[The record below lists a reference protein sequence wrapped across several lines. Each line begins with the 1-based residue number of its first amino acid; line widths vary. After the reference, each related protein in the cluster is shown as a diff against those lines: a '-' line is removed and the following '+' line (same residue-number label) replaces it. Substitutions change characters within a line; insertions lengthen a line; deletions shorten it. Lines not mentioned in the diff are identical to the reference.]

1 MLLLM
6 LFSIWTPFH
15 RWWSFIWV
23 PSMKSFLFLKA
34 LHVLMSDR
42 PLILAPAI
50 PHIFFM
56 FSIKHYLGLLQ
67 LTLETCLPLVTGP
80 PQLLEVGRP
89 HTIYFNHHNK
99 NNIYMMPHY
108 LSNAFTS
115 IILFALNSIS
125 LKYILLSS
133 LILWMK
139 KLQLR
144 EI

>member
-1 MLLLM
+1 M
-6 LFSIWTPFH
+6 SG
-15 RWWSFIWV
+15 SKV

-34 LHVLMSDR
+34 LHVLMSER
-42 PLILAPAI
+42 PSILAPAI
-50 PHIFFM
+50 PHIFM
-56 FSIKHYLGLLQ
+56 FTIKHYLDLLQ
-67 LTLETCLPLVTGP
+67 LALETFLPLATGP

-99 NNIYMMPHY
+99 NNIYMMLHY

-133 LILWMK
+133 LILWMM